1 MGAFHAYD
9 IRGVYNKDFDKDTV
23 YKVGYFIPRLLSTD
37 KVLVGRD
44 VRISSPEIHEYLTKG
59 ITDAG
64 ADVYDLGLS
73 TTPMVYFAT
82 AKYAFKASVQITA
95 SHNPKEYNGLKVSGE
110 NALPV
115 GLDNGLGR
123 IRQWID
129 DGEPTVP
136 VQSKGTVREMDV
148 RDEYL
153 HFLLSYKEDY
163 SDLKIGMD
171 VSNGMAALFVKDI
184 FGDSPLYL
192 YDELDG
198 TFPNH
203 EANPLIPE
211 NVADLKRLVADNGC
225 DIGVIYD
232 GDEYFVP
239 FAALVFSVRETGE
252 KYAFLSSLIADDY
265 TLFKLDGNVAFV
277 SSVLDQNAVARV
289 LDMKKSTK
297 QGIDELR
304 KRMSLNSKLQKLK
317 RRYTL
322 DEDEPF
328 LAYLKEPSFYADGK
342 KLTFFLIDP
351 LLEKVDFRHV
361 QAAKERFAQLSM
373 KTVNK

>member
-1 MGAFHAYD
+1 MRNF
-9 IRGVYNKDFDKDTV
+9 N
-23 YKVGYFIPRLLSTD
+23 GY
-37 KVLVGRD
+37 
-44 VRISSPEIHEYLTKG
+44 
-59 ITDAG
+59 
-64 ADVYDLGLS
+64 LG
-73 TTPMVYFAT
+73 M
-82 AKYAFKASVQITA
+82 QITVIDKKDAKHGTMVLA
-95 SHNPKEYNGLKVSGE
+95 SFLQTFIARLKY
-110 NALPV
+110 
-115 GLDNGLGR
+115 GR
-123 IRQWID
+123 
-129 DGEPTVP
+129 
-136 VQSKGTVREMDV
+136 
-148 RDEYL
+148 
-153 HFLLSYKEDY
+153 
-163 SDLKIGMD
+163 
-171 VSNGMAALFVKDI
+171 
-184 FGDSPLYL
+184 
-192 YDELDG
+192 
-198 TFPNH
+198 
-203 EANPLIPE
+203 
-211 NVADLKRLVADNGC
+211 C
-225 DIGVIYD
+225 VIYD
-232 GDEYFVP
+232 GDGYFVP